1 METGSLKRAEVIIK
15 ERGLTVATAE
25 SCTGGLLAAEFVSL
39 PGSSNWF
46 SEGCVTYTIPAKI
59 SRLHVNEATIEKY
72 TVVSREVALEMA
84 RGIRQNLNASIGIST
99 TGYAGPG
106 GGDDKNPVG
115 TVFIAVVSNDREM
128 CERLSLTGGRNEI
141 RREAVEKALD
151 LLCDFLGKKC

>member
-1 METGSLKRAEVIIK
+1 MTVAEKLVELLKAK
-15 ERGLTVATAE
+15 GMTCATAE

-46 SEGCVTYTIPAKI
+46 SEGCVTYTVPAKI
-59 SRLHVNEATIEKY
+59 SRLLVSEATIDKY

-84 RGIRQNLNASIGIST
+84 RGIRKNLNASIGIST

-115 TVFIAVVSNDREM
+115 TVFVAVVSDDKEV
-128 CERLSLTGGRNEI
+128 CEKLSLTGERNEI
-141 RREAVEKALD
+141 RKEAVEKALC
-151 LLCDFLGKKC
+151 LLCDFIG

>member
-1 METGSLKRAEVIIK
+1 MENSLKRAERLIK
-15 ERGLTVATAE
+15 EHGLTVATAE

-46 SEGCVTYTIPAKI
+46 SEGCVTYTVPAKI
-59 SRLHVNEATIEKY
+59 SRLSVNEATIDKY

-84 RGIRQNLNASIGIST
+84 RGIRKNLNASIGIST

-115 TVFIAVVSNDREM
+115 TVFVAVVSDDKEI
-128 CERLSLTGGRNEI
+128 CEKLSLTGERNEI
-141 RREAVEKALD
+141 RKEAVEKALC
-151 LLCDFLGKKC
+151 LLCDFIG

>member
-1 METGSLKRAEVIIK
+1 MENSLKRAERLIK
-15 ERGLTVATAE
+15 EHGLTVATAE

-46 SEGCVTYTIPAKI
+46 SEGCVTYTVPAKI
-59 SRLHVNEATIEKY
+59 SRLSVSEATIDKY

-84 RGIRQNLNASIGIST
+84 RGIRKNLNASIGIST

-115 TVFIAVVSNDREM
+115 TVFVAVVSDDKEI
-128 CERLSLTGGRNEI
+128 CEKLSLTGERNEI
-141 RREAVEKALD
+141 RKEAVEKALC
-151 LLCDFLGKKC
+151 LLCDFIG

>member
-1 METGSLKRAEVIIK
+1 MENSLKRAERLIK
-15 ERGLTVATAE
+15 EHDLTVATAE

-46 SEGCVTYTIPAKI
+46 SEGCVTYTVPAKI
-59 SRLHVNEATIEKY
+59 SRLSVSEATIDKY

-84 RGIRQNLNASIGIST
+84 RGIRKNLNASIGIST

-115 TVFIAVVSNDREM
+115 TVFVAVVSDDKEI
-128 CERLSLTGGRNEI
+128 CEKLSLTGERNEI
-141 RREAVEKALD
+141 RKEAVEKALC
-151 LLCDFLGKKC
+151 LLCDFIG

>member
-1 METGSLKRAEVIIK
+1 MEGNLKRAERLIK

-46 SEGCVTYTIPAKI
+46 LEGCVTYTVPAKI
-59 SRLHVNEATIEKY
+59 SRLSVSDATIERH

-84 RGIRQNLNASIGIST
+84 RGIRKNLNASIGIST

-115 TVFIAVVSNDREM
+115 TVFVAVVSDNKEM
-128 CERLSLTGGRNEI
+128 CEKLSLTGERNEV
-141 RREAVEKALD
+141 RKEAVEKALR
-151 LLCDFLGKKC
+151 LLCDFIG

>member
-1 METGSLKRAEVIIK
+1 MESNLKRAERLIK
-15 ERGLTVATAE
+15 EHGLTVATAE

-46 SEGCVTYTIPAKI
+46 SEGCVTYTVPAKI
-59 SRLHVNEATIEKY
+59 SRLSVSEATIEKH

-84 RGIRQNLNASIGIST
+84 RGIRKNLNASIGIST

-115 TVFIAVVSNDREM
+115 TVFVAVVSDDKEI
-128 CERLSLTGGRNEI
+128 CEKLSLSGERNEI
-141 RREAVEKALD
+141 RKEAVEKTLS
-151 LLCDFLGKKC
+151 LLCDFIG

>member
-1 METGSLKRAEVIIK
+1 MESNLKRAERLIK
-15 ERGLTVATAE
+15 EHGLTVATAE

-46 SEGCVTYTIPAKI
+46 SEGCVTYTVPAKI
-59 SRLHVNEATIEKY
+59 SRLSVSEATIDKY

-84 RGIRQNLNASIGIST
+84 RGIRKNLNASIGIST

-115 TVFIAVVSNDREM
+115 TVFVAVVSDDKEM
-128 CERLSLTGGRNEI
+128 CEKLSLTGERNEI
-141 RREAVEKALD
+141 RKEAVEKALC
-151 LLCDFLGKKC
+151 LLCDFIG